1 MPCMLIISNNSYNGV
16 AVISQVTINTHFRM
30 IILAVGE
37 DIAFGSLDLRKNC
50 QEIKRILKNLE
61 SKLTGEVSFLKK
73 KGEIFIFIFGIHL
86 L

>member
-1 MPCMLIISNNSYNGV
+1 
-16 AVISQVTINTHFRM
+16 M

-37 DIAFGSLDLRKNC
+37 DIAFGSLDLRRNC

-73 KGEIFIFIFGIHL
+73 KGEILIFIFEMHL

>member
-30 IILAVGE
+30 LILAVGG

-61 SKLTGEVSFLKK
+61 SKLTDEVSSLNK